1 MFVCMVELKVERKG
15 PKYSFST
22 LGKSSLTVKIQ
33 AATDICSFKT
43 QWYLSH
49 EKEKCFSRDQKL
61 GIGVI
66 GEILILK

>member
-1 MFVCMVELKVERKG
+1 MYVCMVEMKVERKG

-33 AATDICSFKT
+33 AETYICSFKI

-66 GEILILK
+66 GGILILK